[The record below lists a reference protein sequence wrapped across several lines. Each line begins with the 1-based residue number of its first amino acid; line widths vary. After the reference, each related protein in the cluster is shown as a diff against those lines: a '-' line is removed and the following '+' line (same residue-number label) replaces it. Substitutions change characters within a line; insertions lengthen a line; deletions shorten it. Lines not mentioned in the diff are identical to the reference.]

1 MLMNIVVFCPIVV
14 AAGTMGAPGLSLHA
28 ASAHIKTAVT
38 HRMIEF
44 PSITVPALAQNG
56 RRDYST

>member
-1 MLMNIVVFCPIVV
+1 MSIIVFCPIVA
-14 AAGTMGAPGLSLHA
+14 AAGTMGATVLSLHA
-28 ASAHIKTAVT
+28 ASAHIRTAVT